1 MIGNSLLKFN
11 IKLSKTLRRRVL
23 AALIGF
29 LLTFG
34 LGYVNQTSNAIGFGL
49 LPAVAQSARA
59 ESVAAMVYQRVPDLP
74 KENQYIRQETGKVDP
89 ENTLVSRLVR
99 YHQDVIKRPT
109 RYRLDWKLTLG
120 DYLGINEP
128 IKSDRYPGYSTL
140 KTNPFE
146 GDRKAIGSLN
156 RRQREALVDA
166 LASAY
171 KEVQQ
176 QAPAQNSNPEA
187 NPSPKP
193 TPQSSPSK
201 KPASPSLSKPGDS
214 RLLTP

>member
-1 MIGNSLLKFN
+1 MQ
-11 IKLSKTLRRRVL
+11 LSKTLQRRIL
-23 AALIGF
+23 ATLAGF
-29 LLTFG
+29 LLTLVG
-34 LGYVNQTSNAIGFGL
+34 SYIGQTVNTSGFGFP
-49 LPAVAQSARA
+49 PAVAQIVRA

-74 KENQYIRQETGKVDP
+74 KENQYIRQETGKVDA
-89 ENTLVSRLVR
+89 ENNLITRLVR
-99 YHQDVIKRPT
+99 YHQDVKKRPT

-128 IKSDRYPGYSTL
+128 IKTDRYPGHSTL
-140 KTNPFE
+140 KTNPIE
-146 GDRKAIGSLN
+146 GDRKAISSLN

-176 QAPAQNSNPEA
+176 APPQNPNPEA

-193 TPQSSPSK
+193 TPQASPTK
-201 KPASPSLSKPGDS
+201 KPPSPSLSNPGDS
-214 RLLTP
+214 QLLAP